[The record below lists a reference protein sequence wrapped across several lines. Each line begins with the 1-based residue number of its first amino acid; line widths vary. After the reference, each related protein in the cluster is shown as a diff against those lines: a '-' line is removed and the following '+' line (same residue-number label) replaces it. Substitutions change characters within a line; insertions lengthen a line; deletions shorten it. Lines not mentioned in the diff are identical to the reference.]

1 MRATFRTPRA
11 VTAAL
16 ALAGVVF
23 ALMAPPLAADEQP
36 QPDKPDQASK
46 AKTGNDKKEEKK
58 PEFPPFDEVTKD
70 YKKISGFFDLYHHEK
85 KDHLLAAIP
94 GSMIGKEF
102 LMSSAIS
109 GGGFLT
115 GFMWDWQVVRWEE
128 MDKKL
133 VLIEPDPRY
142 DPADESSVSD
152 VVARTYTDRIV
163 LSTKIVTKRGGD
175 PVIDLDEV
183 FKTDRTGLGS
193 FYGGSVDASL
203 SKWVKTKGFEK
214 NVELAVDLA
223 YMSGREGGRRS
234 RVHYSLSE
242 LPKSDYKPR
251 RADERV
257 GYFLTAIKNWGK
269 AHTDKTIF
277 DRYIHRWRLRKADP
291 EAKVSDVH
299 PDDQIVFYIEK
310 TVPVKFRRYVREG
323 ILMWNDAFEKAGL
336 RNVMAVRQQTDTNE
350 FKDLDPED
358 VRYNFFRWIV
368 TGGSF
373 AAGPSRVNPR
383 TGQILDADIVWDD
396 SLVRSLLA
404 QYARL
409 AAKGPVVSYDP
420 QLREFLGRHPEWDFV
435 SQEQRLLGEDPA
447 GGRADLSWEPEVLP
461 LLERH
466 NHWVC
471 TLAHGLQHEMA
482 LADFVLRHEGKG
494 GLTDQF
500 IGEFIRHVVTHE
512 VGHTLGLRHNFKA
525 SSWKSMEELLAAK
538 GTNEPTSASVM
549 DYNAAI
555 YAFEEENQ
563 PRFFSPVL
571 GPYDYWAIEY
581 GYRHM
586 DEEYKSD
593 EELLQAIASRGNQDG
608 LAYATDEDAGFFS
621 PDPLVNR
628 WDQGSDPL
636 AYAENR
642 MELVNRLEK
651 NIDEWAVEDGESY
664 SYLRRVFEG
673 LLFEYQRAS
682 LFACRVIGGQNI
694 SRNYKGDADEV
705 PPIRIL
711 PAQKQRQALDFLV
724 RHVFSDQA
732 FQYDPEILNK
742 LSPGRWAHWDSDN
755 FDRVREYP
763 LHDRVASIQYW
774 PLFHIF
780 NPVTLTR
787 VYDAELKVP
796 RDEDALTV
804 PDLVTSTTAAIWSE
818 LTQSVG
824 DVKHTSRRP
833 FVSSIRRNLQRMQL
847 SMLINIVLT
856 PPGTLMPADAHAI
869 TRITLKGL
877 SQQID
882 KVLSSDAA
890 ENLDPF
896 TRAHL
901 EGSRARIDK
910 ALEAEFRL

>member
-1 MRATFRTPRA
+1 MRARYRRTRSLL
-11 VTAAL
+11 TAAM
-16 ALAGVVF
+16 AAGVLF
-23 ALMAPPLAADEQP
+23 MLMTPPVGADEQP
-36 QPDKPDQASK
+36 GAAQPASAND
-46 AKTGNDKKEEKK
+46 AKGNGDKKEEK

-70 YKKISGFFDLYHHEK
+70 HKKIPGFFDLYYHEK

-94 GSMIGKEF
+94 GSMLGKEF

-142 DPADESSVSD
+142 DPASKSAVSD

-183 FKTDRTGLGS
+183 LKTDRTGLSS

-223 YMSGREGGRRS
+223 YMRGREGGQRS
-234 RVHYSLSE
+234 RVHYSVSE
-242 LPKSDYKPR
+242 LPKNDYKPR

-269 AHTDKTIF
+269 EHTDKTIF
-277 DRYIHRWRLRKADP
+277 DRYIHRWRLRKANP

-323 ILMWNDAFEKAGL
+323 ILAWNDAFEKAGL
-336 RNVMAVRQQTDTNE
+336 RNVMAVRQQTETNE

-368 TGGSF
+368 TGGGF

-404 QYARL
+404 QYDRL
-409 AAKGPVVSYDP
+409 VAKGPAASYDP
-420 QLREFLGRHPEWDFV
+420 QLQEFLDKHPEWNFV
-435 SQEQRLLGEDPA
+435 SQEQRLLGDPPPA
-447 GGRADLSWEPEVLP
+447 PGENLSWEPEVLP
-461 LLERH
+461 LLEKH

-471 TLAHGLQHEMA
+471 KLATGLQHEMA
-482 LADFVLRHEGKG
+482 LADFVLRYEGHG

-525 SSWKSMEELLAAK
+525 SSWKSMEQLLAAK
-538 GTNEPTSASVM
+538 NTDEPTTASVM
-549 DYNAAI
+549 DYNAPI
-555 YAFEEENQ
+555 FAFEKEDQ
-563 PRFFSPVL
+563 PRFFSPAL
-571 GPYDYWAIEY
+571 GPYDHWAIEY
-581 GYRHM
+581 GYRHP
-586 DEEYKSD
+586 DDQYKTE
-593 EELLQAIASRGNQDG
+593 EELLAAIASHGNQDG
-608 LAYATDEDAGFFS
+608 LAYATDEDAGIFS

-636 AYAENR
+636 EYAGNR
-642 MELVNRLEK
+642 MKLVSRLQK
-651 NIDEWAVEDGESY
+651 NLDEWSVKEGESY
-664 SYLRRVFEG
+664 SYMRRVFDG
-673 LLFEYQRAS
+673 LLFEYRRAAT
-682 LFACRVIGGQNI
+682 FASRVIGGQDI
-694 SRNYKGDADEV
+694 SRNHKGDPDEV

-711 PAQKQRQALDFLV
+711 PAARQRQALDFLV
-724 RHVFSDQA
+724 KNVFSEEA
-732 FQYDPEILNK
+732 FQFEPEMLNK
-742 LSPGRWAHWDSDN
+742 LSPGRWGHWDSDN
-755 FDRVREYP
+755 YDRIREYP
-763 LHDRVASIQYW
+763 LHDRIAAIQFW

-780 NPVTLTR
+780 NPFTISR

-796 RDEDALTV
+796 ADEDALTV
-804 PDLVTSTTAAIWSE
+804 PDLLTKTTAAIWSE
-818 LTQSVG
+818 LTRPVG
-824 DVKHTSRRP
+824 STKLTARKP
-833 FVSSIRRNLQRMQL
+833 FIPSIRRNLQRMQL
-847 SMLINIVLT
+847 SMLINVLLT
-856 PPGTLMPADAHAI
+856 PPGELMPADAHAV
-869 TRITLKGL
+869 TRMTLKGL

-882 KVLSSDAA
+882 KVLAADDSD
-890 ENLDPF
+890 NLDPF

-901 EGSRARIDK
+901 EGSKARIDK